1 MKDIERIRVNYTAD
15 PRRYEGVTPTR
26 RMGSSGL
33 VMPEMSLGFWWNFGA
48 YNTYGDSLDKMMYAF
63 DHGIFCFDLANNYG
77 PPFGAAEETFGR
89 MMKQCFMPHRREMII
104 TSKAGYDMW
113 PGPNGT
119 GSSRKMLMGS
129 LDESLQR
136 MGLDYVDIFYSHRYD
151 GVTPIEETMQALVD
165 IVRAGKALYV
175 GLSNYPV
182 EKLAQCVEYL
192 EARDV
197 HPVIYQGKYNM
208 LCREPEDGHL
218 QYCKEHGMAFTAFSP
233 IMKGLLTDKYLHGIP
248 ADSRAALGNAVS
260 KDDVDAIHDK
270 IVKLNDLAQQRGNTL
285 AQMAT
290 AWLLRRDE
298 VTSVIIGPRTV
309 DQLKDSLTALHVAP
323 FSQEELTLI
332 DNILAE

>member
-1 MKDIERIRVNYTAD
+1 MKDIERIRVNYTPD

-26 RMGSSGL
+26 RMGNSGL

-63 DHGIFCFDLANNYG
+63 DHGICHFDLANNYG
-77 PPFGAAEETFGR
+77 PVPGSAEENFGR
-89 MMKQCFMPHRREMII
+89 IWQKHLRSHRDELFIS
-104 TSKAGYDMW
+104 SKAGHDMW
-113 PGPNGT
+113 PGPYGT
-119 GSSRKMLMGS
+119 GSSRKNLMASIDQS
-129 LDESLQR
+129 LR
-136 MGLDYVDIFYSHRYD
+136 RTGLDYFDIFYSHRYD
-151 GVTPIEETMQALVD
+151 GFTAIEETMQALVD

-260 KDDVDAIHDK
+260 KADVDAIHDK

-298 VTSVIIGPRTV
+298 VTSVIVGPRTV

-323 FSQEELTLI
+323 FTQEELTLI